1 MNDELSNTSWSEYG
15 RLVLTELERLH
26 ARQERVENTLVKLS
40 NDISLVKQEI
50 DQHRNVDERTF
61 MDLASDIKDINT
73 EFAKHVKDVNDV
85 WSPKQ
90 MQQVKNEVYTQKNNW
105 QKITGIVIA
114 IQVIFG
120 LLLVLLEKNII

>member
-1 MNDELSNTSWSEYG
+1 MELNNDIKNGWNEYG
-15 RLVLTELERLH
+15 RLVLTELERLNS
-26 ARQERVENTLVKLS
+26 RQERVENNLAKLS
-40 NDISLVKQEI
+40 NEISLVKQEI

-90 MQQVKNEVYTQKNNW
+90 MQQVKNEVYTQKNKW
-105 QKITGIVIA
+105 TKVAGILIA
-114 IQVIFG
+114 IQIVFG
-120 LLLVLLEKNII
+120 ILLALSGKF